1 MQWLIFLA
9 DLFLNNQRQMSDFVY
24 QCKED
29 DAWYEQ
35 FKTAQKVLNK
45 QVMTKEAQLSSS
57 KSRQTVLDLTSL
69 GKRTVTGEMKTVE
82 SKTLDSAIANYFYE
96 NALPF
101 NVADSPSLAHM
112 VEMCIEFSQQH
123 PGRKYKSPNRM
134 RICGVLLDSAY
145 KDTASSIQPI
155 MDRAKRYGA
164 TSTSDGWSDVQRRLI
179 TNFMLVTRES
189 AFNRLNE
196 SHGREVP
203 TCARR
208 ALAAQQRRR
217 RGDAALGSGG
227 FACFSCSVAV

>member
-1 MQWLIFLA
+1 MNHSLIPQ
-9 DLFLNNQRQMSDFVY
+9 NQGN
-24 QCKED
+24 
-29 DAWYEQ
+29 
-35 FKTAQKVLNK
+35 L
-45 QVMTKEAQLSSS
+45 
-57 KSRQTVLDLTSL
+57 LTSP
-69 GKRTVTGEMKTVE
+69 GKRTVTGKMKTVE
-82 SKTLDSAIANYFYE
+82 SKTLDSAIAEVFYE
-96 NALPF
+96 KTLSF
-101 NVADSPSLAHM
+101 NVAHTLRRLSLSHI
-112 VEMCIEFSQQH
+112 VEKCIEFGQQH
-123 PGRKYKSPNRM
+123 PGRKYKAPNRM

-179 TNFMLVTRES
+179 TNFMLVNREN

-208 ALAAQQRRR
+208 ALAAQLLRR

>member
-1 MQWLIFLA
+1 MNHSLIPQ
-9 DLFLNNQRQMSDFVY
+9 NQGN
-24 QCKED
+24 
-29 DAWYEQ
+29 
-35 FKTAQKVLNK
+35 L
-45 QVMTKEAQLSSS
+45 
-57 KSRQTVLDLTSL
+57 LTSP
-69 GKRTVTGEMKTVE
+69 GKRTVTGKMKTVE
-82 SKTLDSAIANYFYE
+82 SKTLDSAIAEVFYE
-96 NALPF
+96 KTLSF
-101 NVADSPSLAHM
+101 NVAHTLRRLSLSHI
-112 VEMCIEFSQQH
+112 VEKCIEFGQQH
-123 PGRKYKSPNRM
+123 PGRKYKAPNRM

>member
-1 MQWLIFLA
+1 
-9 DLFLNNQRQMSDFVY
+9 MS
-24 QCKED
+24 
-29 DAWYEQ
+29 
-35 FKTAQKVLNK
+35 
-45 QVMTKEAQLSSS
+45 
-57 KSRQTVLDLTSL
+57 
-69 GKRTVTGEMKTVE
+69 
-82 SKTLDSAIANYFYE
+82 
-96 NALPF
+96 F
-101 NVADSPSLAHM
+101 NVAHTLRRLSLSHI
-112 VEMCIEFSQQH
+112 VEKCIEFGQQH
-123 PGRKYKSPNRM
+123 PGRKYKAPNRM